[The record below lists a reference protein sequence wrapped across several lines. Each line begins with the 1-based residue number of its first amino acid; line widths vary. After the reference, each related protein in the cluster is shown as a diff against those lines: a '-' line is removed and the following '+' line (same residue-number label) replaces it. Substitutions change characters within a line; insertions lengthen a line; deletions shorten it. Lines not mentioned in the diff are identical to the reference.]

1 MNVQE
6 EERTKYCPLPAV
18 SRGIIVEYNGD
29 EYAEVEFRECLR
41 DECMWFIE
49 GKCAVVVIA
58 ESLGRV
64 RK

>member
-18 SRGIIVEYNGD
+18 SRGIVEYSGD
-29 EYAEVEFRECLR
+29 EYAEVEFRGCLR

>member
-1 MNVQE
+1 MNVQ

-18 SRGIIVEYNGD
+18 SRGIVEYNGD

>member
-1 MNVQE
+1 MSVQKE
-6 EERTKYCPLPAV
+6 KKKKYCPLSV
-18 SRGIIVEYNGD
+18 VTRGDIVEFGEDQYI
-29 EYAEVEFRECLR
+29 EAKFFECLR
-41 DECMWFIE
+41 NECMWFIE